1 MLLALTRIEPGDA
14 VHQPL
19 RIGGRRHQVKRL
31 FHPRPFVSGNHHD
44 ILATLTRDQ
53 HRGTIGHGLVHDL
66 LQVLARFGISD
77 GLHASNMD
85 NNLSNV
91 NQPATTTPMQIL
103 PYTDTLAPH
112 FAHINAAWIED
123 MFVLED
129 HDRHVLAHP
138 REAIVDKGGVILFAA
153 TPDDAIIGTGALMPT
168 APGAYELTKMGVL
181 ATARGTGAGAALLAA
196 LIDRARDLPGI
207 DTLYLLTSRKCGA
220 AIHLYERAGFVHD
233 AEIMARFGH
242 AYARCD
248 VAMRYPV

>member
-1 MLLALTRIEPGDA
+1 
-14 VHQPL
+14 
-19 RIGGRRHQVKRL
+19 
-31 FHPRPFVSGNHHD
+31 
-44 ILATLTRDQ
+44 
-53 HRGTIGHGLVHDL
+53 
-66 LQVLARFGISD
+66 
-77 GLHASNMD
+77 MD

-91 NQPATTTPMQIL
+91 NQPATAISMHIL

-112 FAHINAAWIED
+112 FASINAAWIED

-138 REAIVDKGGVILFAA
+138 REVIVDKGGVILFAA

-181 ATARGTGAGAALLAA
+181 AAARGTGAGAALLAA
-196 LIDRARDLPGI
+196 LIERARDLPGI
-207 DTLYLLTSRKCGA
+207 DTLYLLTSRKCAA

-233 AEIMARFGH
+233 AGIMARFGH

-248 VAMRYPV
+248 VAMRYPLEQAAA